1 MDLNHMQILS
11 DDVEGIYSLLS
22 KVPNLWVSE
31 PVDGYFEV
39 RSDSFT
45 ISVFQVDSF
54 QSTSKYTNTPI
65 KLGGIVL
72 QFSVDDVEDSL
83 HYLQSTCTD
92 ITDTTTPVYTPW
104 GTRSVY
110 ITHSSGLIVELYSWN

>member
-45 ISVFQVDSF
+45 ISVLQVDSF

-65 KLGGIVL
+65 KLGA
-72 QFSVDDVEDSL
+72 
-83 HYLQSTCTD
+83 
-92 ITDTTTPVYTPW
+92 
-104 GTRSVY
+104 
-110 ITHSSGLIVELYSWN
+110 